1 MMAAL
6 FFGAGVTMTLADATA
21 QEAVAPP
28 IEGHVIAVQDG
39 DIIVDLAGGRGAADG
54 DVVELWR
61 PLTLRHPVTNRTVR
75 DRFRIGQLR
84 LTQVRE
90 QLAMATAEGNL
101 DRVPETGD
109 VVVLRLA
116 VPAPH
121 ETTGSGEAQ
130 PGQPTAG
137 PGEVVE
143 SPSATPDGQPTA
155 PALSPAEREGLD
167 VAHLFD
173 SLRGANL
180 VARIQAYRRYL
191 RYRPNSRYAP
201 VLREEAALLDQLRH
215 PASERAR
222 HHIQL
227 VGFRPPEEALDNQPF
242 SMAVRLGGPATGA
255 VLHVRRAGQVSY
267 QTLPMK
273 QAGPGY
279 FVAVLP
285 AKQLEPPEVEY
296 FVEATSADGRAHA
309 MVGDAK
315 TPETLEVRDVPE
327 RERVESPSAMV
338 SAWSDYAD
346 YNRMRGN
353 DRVWQTEGFFQMRFG
368 DTGVRALRSGFGVYR
383 GVGGSLEELDELE
396 RTPRLVGLTYGYVE
410 AEIGFVELFS
420 MVGRGV
426 VGLEDGGMTGGGQAM
441 VRIGNDQ
448 RTNLLL
454 GGEFLGG
461 VGLRGIAQLELN
473 VFHDWPMMVRT
484 EVTNQPA
491 GTEST
496 PETVRPDDDGA
507 LPEDTALDNNDIGA
521 RGIVQ
526 VGYRIFDPF
535 VVAVRGSYQGR
546 TIKHSGP
553 GFGGALS
560 YSW

>member
-1 MMAAL
+1 MTAL
-6 FFGAGVTMTLADATA
+6 FFGAAVTTTVVEATA
-21 QEAVAPP
+21 QEDVTQA

-54 DVVELWR
+54 DLVELWR
-61 PLTLRHPVTNRTVR
+61 PLSLRHPVTKRTVR

-84 LTQVRE
+84 LTQVRQ
-90 QLAMATAEGNL
+90 QLAMATAEGEL
-101 DRVPETGD
+101 DRGAETGD
-109 VVVLRLA
+109 VVVLRVP
-116 VPAPH
+116 VPAQQG
-121 ETTGSGEAQ
+121 TTGNGEASSA
-130 PGQPTAG
+130 PGNEG
-137 PGEVVE
+137 PAEAIE
-143 SPSATPDGQPTA
+143 SPAA
-155 PALSPAEREGLD
+155 PPHDPRPAPELSPAELEGLD
-167 VAHLFD
+167 VARMFD
-173 SLRGANL
+173 SLRGATL
-180 VARIQAYRRYL
+180 DARIQAYRRYL

-201 VLREEAALLDQLRH
+201 VLREEAALLDQLRQ

-222 HHIQL
+222 SHIQL
-227 VGFRPPEEALDNQPF
+227 VGFRPPEEALADASF
-242 SMAVRLGGPATGA
+242 SMGVRLAGPASGA
-255 VLHVRRAGQVSY
+255 VLHLRRAGQVSY

-279 FVAVLP
+279 FVATVP
-285 AKQLEPPEVEY
+285 PKQLAAPEVEY
-296 FVEATSADGRAHA
+296 FLEATSADGRAHA
-309 MVGDAK
+309 VVGDAK
-315 TPETLEVRDVPE
+315 APETLEVRDAPE
-327 RERVESPSAMV
+327 RERPEAPSAMV

-410 AEIGFVELFS
+410 AEIGFIELFS
-420 MVGRGV
+420 LVGRGV
-426 VGLEDGGMTGGGQAM
+426 VGLEDGGLTGGGQAM

-448 RTNLLL
+448 RTNLLF
-454 GGEFLGG
+454 GGELLGG
-461 VGLRGIAQLELN
+461 VGMRGIAQLELN

-496 PETVRPDDDGA
+496 PDTVRPDDDGA